1 MKIFFITFGLKY
13 NHGEHLD
20 FQIDTRI
27 LPNPFYVE
35 GLKDKCG
42 LDQEVYDYVINSS
55 EGTDF
60 IKRTIDYL
68 EYYFEKIS
76 FHKEIR
82 VGICCTGG
90 QHRSV
95 AVAKC
100 LYDYFNSQYECELIH
115 QDEKNWR
122 RDDV

>member
-13 NHGEHLD
+13 NHEEHLD

-55 EGTDF
+55 EGMDF
-60 IKRTIDYL
+60 IKRMI
-68 EYYFEKIS
+68 
-76 FHKEIR
+76 
-82 VGICCTGG
+82 IC
-90 QHRSV
+90 
-95 AVAKC
+95 
-100 LYDYFNSQYECELIH
+100 L
-115 QDEKNWR
+115 
-122 RDDV
+122 